1 MNIFNPY
8 GTLSELKDYNYLLLY
23 LIVYF
28 SCQINIYLGIIN
40 ELRKKIYET
49 HV

>member
-8 GTLSELKDYNYLLLY
+8 GTLSEIKDYNYLLLY

-28 SCQINIYLGIIN
+28 SCQINLLSMHLFWN
-40 ELRKKIYET
+40 N
-49 HV
+49 